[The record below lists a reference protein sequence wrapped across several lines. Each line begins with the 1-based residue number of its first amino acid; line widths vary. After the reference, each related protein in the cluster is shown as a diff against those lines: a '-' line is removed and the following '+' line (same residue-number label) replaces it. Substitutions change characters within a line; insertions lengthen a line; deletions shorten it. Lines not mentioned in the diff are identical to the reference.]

1 VVRSS
6 SPATESVRNLLT
18 AGAVLAAGV
27 LVCVLRVACFTSL
40 LDLDAAMLYGQLVFQ
55 VAFTA
60 CVALGVAIAAGRG
73 DRVNGSTRSA
83 GSSCPA

>member
-18 AGAVLAAGV
+18 AGRVMAAGV
-27 LVCVLRVACFTSL
+27 LVCVLRAPKPIQAGDGLSWFGVTGATVVE
-40 LDLDAAMLYGQLVFQ
+40 YGL
-55 VAFTA
+55 
-60 CVALGVAIAAGRG
+60 AAGRG